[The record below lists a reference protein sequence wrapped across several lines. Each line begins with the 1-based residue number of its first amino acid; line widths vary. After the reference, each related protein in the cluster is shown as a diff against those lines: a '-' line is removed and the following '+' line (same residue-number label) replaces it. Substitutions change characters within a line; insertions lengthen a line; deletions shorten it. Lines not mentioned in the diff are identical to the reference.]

1 MRNKIFLFCFLI
13 FLLSRC
19 LYAFDFMNDM
29 IVNNGQTLYDASI
42 TDTEGQYKFGVFPN
56 GAGIKTPGTAFT
68 IKGSLTPGGL
78 PRTYSYLP
86 AEDVASVFKREK
98 ETAGTKGQGMPG
110 QESFYPFVSG
120 ELDTTG
126 SCWYDDKVYLLAVK
140 SDKRAVITILPYSF
154 RFYEG
159 TLSPR
164 NGFEKKLRETKTDII
179 CWGQSSQIANMRCYF
194 FLEPQGSKEPYQIY
208 IQKSVGDK
216 VSEPVLFTFRR
227 DMGSGSLSS
236 KENMGG
242 LGRGSPF
249 PSNRA
254 RLSNGQR

>member
-1 MRNKIFLFCFLI
+1 MKKI
-13 FLLSRC
+13 LLSLLLSVFFSTNTYC
-19 LYAFDFMNDM
+19 QFIDDM
-29 IVNNGQTLYDASI
+29 IMDAGPQT
-42 TDTEGQYKFGVFPN
+42 
-56 GAGIKTPGTAFT
+56 
-68 IKGSLTPGGL
+68 
-78 PRTYSYLP
+78 
-86 AEDVASVFKREK
+86 KRESLISAFGSSTKQKAVKPKDEKK
-98 ETAGTKGQGMPG
+98 EASKP
-110 QESFYPFVSG
+110 EFFYPFVSG

-140 SDKRAVITILPYSF
+140 SDKKAVITILPYGF

-179 CWGQSSQIANMRCYF
+179 CWGQSSQIANPRCYF
-194 FLEPQGSKEPYQIY
+194 FLEPVGQKESFQIY
-208 IQKSVGDK
+208 IQKAIGDK

>member
-1 MRNKIFLFCFLI
+1 MKKVFFLIIISCFLI
-13 FLLSRC
+13 LP
-19 LYAFDFMNDM
+19 LYCQFMDDILIGDEQSPTKRDSLISAFGSSTKQKTT
-29 IVNNGQTLYDASI
+29 IPKSEKKEASKP
-42 TDTEGQYKFGVFPN
+42 EF
-56 GAGIKTPGTAFT
+56 
-68 IKGSLTPGGL
+68 
-78 PRTYSYLP
+78 
-86 AEDVASVFKREK
+86 
-98 ETAGTKGQGMPG
+98 
-110 QESFYPFVSG
+110 FYPFVSG

-126 SCWYDDKVYLLAVK
+126 SCWYDDKVYLLVVSVTK
-140 SDKRAVITILPYSF
+140 KAVITVLPYGF

-159 TLSPR
+159 AFSPR
-164 NGFEKKLRETKTDII
+164 NGFERKVRESKIDII
-179 CWGQSSQIANMRCYF
+179 CWGQSSQIANPRCYF
-194 FLEPQGSKEPYQIY
+194 FLEPVGQKESFQIY

-242 LGRGSPF
+242 LGRDSPF